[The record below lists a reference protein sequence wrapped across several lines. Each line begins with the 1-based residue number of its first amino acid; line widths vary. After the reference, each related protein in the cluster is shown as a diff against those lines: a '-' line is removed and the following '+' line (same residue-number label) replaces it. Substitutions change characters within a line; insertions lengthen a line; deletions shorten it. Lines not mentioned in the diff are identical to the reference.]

1 MNNEQV
7 PLQAG
12 RSMTKTEAR
21 ARLSPDLSH
30 DVQNALACIEQFGT
44 IILDGLAGTV
54 SEEQR
59 KYLDIMLK
67 NASII
72 RNVLD
77 SAREPAPSRDVLTNG
92 VEMEPK
98 RILVVDDNAHLQLA
112 YKKRL
117 TFAGYKV
124 QLASDGEEGLR
135 LALETA
141 PDVIMLDML
150 MPKLGGVEVLR
161 ALKRDP
167 MAARIPVIAV
177 SSLPQSNESKLQEE
191 GAVSYLQKSDLD
203 DSGALLQ
210 AIAHALLRR
219 GSNESRQDNSFL
231 ELPHHS
237 KTSK

>member
-12 RSMTKTEAR
+12 RSMTETDAQ
-21 ARLSPDLSH
+21 LTFDLSH
-30 DVQNALACIEQFGT
+30 EVQNALACIQQFGT
-44 IILDGLAGTV
+44 IILDGLAGNV

-59 KYLDIMLK
+59 KYLHIMLK

-72 RNVLD
+72 RSVLD

-117 TFAGYKV
+117 TSAGYQV
-124 QLASDGEEGLR
+124 QLASNGEEGLR
-135 LALETA
+135 LALETT
-141 PDVIMLDML
+141 PDAILLDML

-167 MAARIPVIAV
+167 VAARIPVIAL
-177 SSLPQSNESKLQEE
+177 SSLPQSNEPKLQEE
-191 GAVSYLQKSDLD
+191 GAVSYLQKSSLEDP
-203 DSGALLQ
+203 GALLR
-210 AIAHALLRR
+210 AIAYALLRP
-219 GSNESRQDNSFL
+219 GANEFHQDKSL
-231 ELPHHS
+231 LDLAHHS

>member
-1 MNNEQV
+1 
-7 PLQAG
+7 
-12 RSMTKTEAR
+12 MTKTEAR
-21 ARLSPDLSH
+21 LTPDLSH
-30 DVQNALACIEQFGT
+30 EVQNALACIEQFGT

-59 KYLDIMLK
+59 KYLCIMLK

-72 RNVLD
+72 RSVLD
-77 SAREPAPSRDVLTNG
+77 GAREPAPSRDVLTDG
-92 VEMEPK
+92 VEKEPK
-98 RILVVDDNAHLQLA
+98 RILVIDDNAHLQLA

-117 TFAGYKV
+117 TSAGYQV

-177 SSLPQSNESKLQEE
+177 SSLPQSNESKLLEE

-210 AIAHALLRR
+210 AIAYALRP
-219 GSNESRQDNSFL
+219 GTNEIRQDKSL
-231 ELPHHS
+231 LDLAHPS
-237 KTSK
+237 RTSS